1 MPIYL
6 KDLISIP
13 EQVTRGDFVLN
24 LVDGVQHSKETV
36 VVHPELVRQCLT
48 NRKMS

>member
-6 KDLISIP
+6 KDLIHIP
-13 EQVTRGDFVLN
+13 EQMNRADFVLN
-24 LVDGVQHSKETV
+24 LVDGVQHPKETV
-36 VVHPELVRQCLT
+36 VVLPEFVRQCLT